1 MGCNALFAAVP
12 PAIRPDAKIETR
24 IEKILGRLTLEE
36 KIGQMC
42 QLTVSMV
49 TDMNDSGHP
58 FISDELLGHRTLQS
72 RVDAQRTVR

>member
-36 KIGQMC
+36 KIGQM
-42 QLTVSMV
+42 VS
-49 TDMNDSGHP
+49 
-58 FISDELLGHRTLQS
+58 
-72 RVDAQRTVR
+72 VDRQHGDRYE